1 MDGTSLRDELQR
13 QIQAGQMQACLLSSR
28 RGANDAMAREKA
40 QDLHRLRQ
48 LEQKFL
54 VPFEMMYLG
63 GIAARELAH
72 SLDAFPIRNRYELG
86 FVRGISR
93 AWPPAVDERGHQL
106 SDTTLASPVESSL
119 SL

>member
-1 MDGTSLRDELQR
+1 MDGPSLRDELQR

-54 VPFEMMYLG
+54 VPFEMIYLG
-63 GIAARELAH
+63 GIAARELVH
-72 SLDAFPIRNRYELG
+72 SLER
-86 FVRGISR
+86 VRVGMDFGE
-93 AWPPAVDERGHQL
+93 AVLTERL
-106 SDTTLASPVESSL
+106 ET
-119 SL
+119 